1 MHVHVVFDLLVGE
14 VGGQFVQK
22 QTIQA
27 RILLHRPT
35 GPRTRQMTIVQTAVA
50 PHDARIFTVFFAG
63 DDDTFTGAVFRGDG
77 VFAAEGER
85 LGDELEG
92 EAGFLVANA
101 AYGFLLLI

>member
-1 MHVHVVFDLLVGE
+1 
-14 VGGQFVQK
+14 
-22 QTIQA
+22 
-27 RILLHRPT
+27 
-35 GPRTRQMTIVQTAVA
+35 MTVVQTAVA

-63 DDDTFTGAVFRGDG
+63 DDDTFAGAVFRGDG

-92 EAGFLVANA
+92 EAGFLVTNA